1 VSELLG
7 VELARPGTWP
17 TKTGSKTFTPQM
29 LRDAADFYANTGGQS
44 VPVALGHDDER
55 FSGDPAFGAV
65 TNVRYVEDARG
76 PALLGDIV
84 DMPGWLAASAP
95 KRWPNRS
102 IEGWQNFEHDGR
114 KYSLVLSGLAFLG
127 VTPPAVRNI
136 KSLRDLQTALAAS
149 AAQRLVASA
158 PEGDE
163 AATPQTPSPAGQGS
177 TETEGAVAD
186 NAKLREALGLKPD
199 SSDDEVKTALA
210 SHPLAANPPAADP
223 PQPPTPPAP
232 AQPEP
237 KPVEQPE
244 PQKVNA
250 SAIPG
255 DVPGTVVVSASIWAE
270 TQDTIKTLKAF
281 VDKSKRDERDQ
292 VIAQA
297 VQAGKLRP
305 ADKVQFSALWDEAP
319 DRTREL
325 IDRMTPNSALA
336 VMASGY
342 ADEATDDD
350 FEREY
355 AGLFPPSGKGR

>member
-1 VSELLG
+1 
-7 VELARPGTWP
+7 
-17 TKTGSKTFTPQM
+17 
-29 LRDAADFYANTGGQS
+29 
-44 VPVALGHDDER
+44 
-55 FSGDPAFGAV
+55 
-65 TNVRYVEDARG
+65 
-76 PALLGDIV
+76 
-84 DMPGWLAASAP
+84 
-95 KRWPNRS
+95 
-102 IEGWQNFEHDGR
+102 
-114 KYSLVLSGLAFLG
+114 VLSGLAFLG

-232 AQPEP
+232 PAPQPEP
-237 KPVEQPE
+237 EKE
-244 PQKVNA
+244 PQKVDA

-255 DVPGTVVVSASIWAE
+255 DVPGTVVISASVWAE
-270 TQDTIKTLKAF
+270 TQETIKTLKAF

-305 ADKVQFSALWDEAP
+305 ADRVQFSALWDAAP
-319 DRTREL
+319 DKTREL
-325 IDRMTPNSALA
+325 LDRMTPNSALA
-336 VMASGY
+336 VAASGY
-342 ADEATDDD
+342 AGEVEDDD
-350 FEREY
+350 IEREF
-355 AGLFPPSGKGR
+355 AHLFSRKA